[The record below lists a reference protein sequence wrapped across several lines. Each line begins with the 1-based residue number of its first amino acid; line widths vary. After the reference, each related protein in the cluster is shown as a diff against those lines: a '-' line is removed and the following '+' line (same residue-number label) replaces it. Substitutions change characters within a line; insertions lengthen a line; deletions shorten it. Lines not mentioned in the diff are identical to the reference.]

1 MEAFREREEEFKLAM
16 VDYETLDGG
25 RDPAGTLGMLCQAST
40 DAEYVKQWGQQRFD
54 DDYVRASSRKPPAA
68 RADSERQVAHR
79 FLPPMARMTPTSRTR
94 SPPSS
99 QRRP

>member
-1 MEAFREREEEFKLAM
+1 MSASLADAKLG
-16 VDYETLDGG
+16 DDSDED
-25 RDPAGTLGMLCQAST
+25 
-40 DAEYVKQWGQQRFD
+40 D

-79 FLPPMARMTPTSRTR
+79 FLPPMARMTSTSRTR